1 MEDKNLQQ
9 SGLNGPNQQQPTP
22 PTTGGFAYQSSSV
35 PSQQLLGQQLGA
47 PVASTPSTADVMP
60 PTVRPEPELP
70 EKPPSAPISEAL
82 PGSLNDS
89 STPLDTI
96 AQPVSPPNVQTPS
109 PGGTGRPRLGRL
121 RVVLTALVIIL
132 LIAMLAPVAY
142 IGFTGLS
149 SSSESS
155 NNQVGN
161 DYSATTIPLNDLV
174 KSGDISFDA
183 TRQVNINGQLRI
195 NNSFVL
201 TPSDT
206 PENPLIG
213 QFYLNSQNTQLYYY
227 NGTTFIDLATGTQL
241 AELNT
246 AITQAQTVATQT
258 AALQA
263 ASAQALAA
271 LQQPSAE
278 PVTLPQDLAVTASP
292 TFADL
297 TLAAPLSIAN
307 GGTGATTAAAAL
319 TNLGAA
325 ASGVNSDITN
335 LNALTAV
342 SPVAGITYVFDNS
355 ALPGTY
361 DFCTTTGN
369 CAGVGGGVTTTG
381 GTPGRIAKFSAG
393 QAIVDSLLSETGST
407 VTVNGDLAVT
417 GGELDLGGLTL
428 SNLFGDLVV
437 NTNVQASGS
446 LEAGGPIATVDNIT
460 AQNGLAS
467 QTRIGNVGPGGEAGI
482 LFGSAGDVGIYRSAA
497 NTLRTG
503 DSFIVQPTGNV
514 AGAFQIQ
521 NAAGT
526 SNLFVADTTTN
537 RVGIGIAGANY
548 ALDVNGDINTGSTYR
563 INGTSICILS
573 GCVPSAGSSAY
584 IQNGTVSQDAN
595 LYLTSAAANQVT
607 GILQGAVGQ
616 TADLIQLKN
625 QLGNTVTSVGAN
637 GEAVFRT
644 SADSATAFQ
653 IQDAG
658 SNPLLIADTVADV
671 IKIGTVGTA
680 TQAGTSLFASSVE
693 VSGALRVGD
702 ATNSVQIDGVT
713 KRITFNGTARQDV
726 RLTLEPEYQG
736 AVLTGDGS
744 NNTGTMTTDFCSGA
758 SRLNINA
765 GICAANDEYNYYSW
779 IGSGG
784 INDYDIYVRWQ
795 VPSNFSAF
803 KDANAINLRGWRSTA
818 SEKVELA
825 MFQQNG
831 TQCGSTTEVNNA
843 NTTWQATNMTG
854 DETAC
859 SVSAND
865 VVTFRIRV
873 TASSSGHA
881 RAGGLEI
888 NYLSRF

>member
-9 SGLNGPNQQQPTP
+9 SGLNGPNQQQLTP
-22 PTTGGFAYQSSSV
+22 PTTGGFAYQSSST

-47 PVASTPSTADVMP
+47 PASSTPTTADVAP
-60 PTVRPEPELP
+60 PPITNPVPEPAVEP
-70 EKPPSAPISEAL
+70 VPSPQPVAPITETL
-82 PGSLNDS
+82 PGTLTGS

-96 AQPVSPPNVQTPS
+96 AQPTAPPKSPDPKPAGS
-109 PGGTGRPRLGRL
+109 GRPRLGRL
-121 RVVLTALVIIL
+121 RIILTTLVIIL

-142 IGFTGLS
+142 LGFNGLRS
-149 SSSESS
+149 GSGSS
-155 NNQVGN
+155 NNQVGG
-161 DYSATTIPLNDLV
+161 DYNATTIPLNDLV

-183 TRQVNINGQLRI
+183 SRQVNINGQLRI

-227 NGTTFIDLATGTQL
+227 NGTAFVELSTSTQL
-241 AELNT
+241 AQLNT
-246 AITQAQTVATQT
+246 TINQVQAIATQT

-263 ASAQALAA
+263 ASADA
-271 LQQPSAE
+271 
-278 PVTLPQDLAVTASP
+278 VTLPQDLAVTASP
-292 TFADL
+292 TFAGL
-297 TLAAPLSIAN
+297 TLTAPLSVAN

-319 TNLGAA
+319 TNLGGA

-342 SPVAGITYVFDNS
+342 SPVAGVTYEFDNS
-355 ALPGTY
+355 VLPGTY
-361 DFCTTTGN
+361 DFCTTAGN

-417 GGELDLGGLTL
+417 GGQLDLNGLIINNTA
-428 SNLFGDLVV
+428 GDLVV
-437 NTNVQASGS
+437 SADTQINGFIDASGQVLS
-446 LEAGGPIATVDNIT
+446 DDNVT
-460 AQNGLAS
+460 ARNGLSS
-467 QTRIGNVGPGGEAGI
+467 QTRIGDVGPSGEAGV
-482 LFGSAGDVGIYRSAA
+482 LFGSAGDVSIYRSAA
-497 NTLRTG
+497 NTLKTG
-503 DSFIVQPTGNV
+503 DSFIVQPTGDV

-537 RVGIGIAGANY
+537 RVGVNMTGANY
-548 ALDVNGDINTGSTYR
+548 TLDVNGDINTGSTYR

-573 GCVPSAGSSAY
+573 GCVPSSGSSAY

-595 LYLTSAAANQVT
+595 FYLTSAAANQVT

-637 GEAVFRT
+637 GEAIFRT

-658 SNPLLIADTVADV
+658 SNPLLIADTTADV
-671 IKIGTVGTA
+671 IKIGTAGSA
-680 TQAGTSLFASSVE
+680 TQAGTALFASSVE

-702 ATNSVQIDGVT
+702 ATNNIQIDGTT
-713 KRITFNGTARQDV
+713 KKITFNGTARQDV
-726 RLTLEPEYQG
+726 RLTMEPEFQG

-765 GICAANDEYNYYSW
+765 GVCAANDEYNYYSW

-784 INDYDIYVRWQ
+784 VNDYDVYVRWQ

-803 KDANAINLRGWRSTA
+803 KDANAINLRGWRSTS

-831 TQCGSTTEVNNA
+831 TQCGSTTEINNT
-843 NTTWQATNMTG
+843 NTTWQSTNMTG

-873 TASSSGHA
+873 TAGSSGYA